1 MPNFQPQ
8 RLLTPMTVV
17 LALLGAWATPTPA
30 DAAEQAVRLSI
41 SADLQRQARTQLG
54 AEAGRMQLSQ
64 RAEYSI
70 TLVSDG
76 ERLSSNPL
84 DPDEPARLA
93 AAGQRAQQTVNTG
106 LAAVA
111 ARTTSHAAGRNPAPA
126 MDMAAMQAMAQRLQ
140 AQCGSDRDCLMREA
154 SRFSARQVAAQT
166 GGSPATAARL
176 QAYGTAVRDCER
188 QHAAGPAREACTNRA
203 RVQAGGEADAPEEA
217 DAPTPYL
224 LFRALANCQP
234 AGRLTLEE
242 RITGSFADVQG
253 QVAFS
258 ETRQAEDGKSPAA
271 FPCGTQLA
279 VLDTRSGR
287 LWVASPLLGLEAHG
301 TAVRSERGRAPQR
314 QAGAQRLDWHEAG
327 PWLNARLLQ
336 LDRQGNS
343 AETTLPAGPDGKTQV
358 RLQWRWQTL

>member
-8 RLLTPMTVV
+8 RLLTPLTVA

-30 DAAEQAVRLSI
+30 DAAEQAVRLTI

-54 AEAGRMQLSQ
+54 AEAGRMQLRQ

-70 TLVSDG
+70 SLVSDG

-93 AAGQRAQQTVNTG
+93 AAGQRAQQQVQAG

-111 ARTTSHAAGRNPAPA
+111 ARAPARAPAPV

-154 SRFSARQVAAQT
+154 SRVSAQQVAAQT

-176 QAYGTAVRDCER
+176 QAYGAAVRGCER
-188 QHAAGPAREACTNRA
+188 QHAAGAAREACTNRA
-203 RVQAGGEADAPEEA
+203 RVQAGDEADAPEAEA
-217 DAPTPYL
+217 EAEAPYL
-224 LFRALANCQP
+224 LFRALASCQP
-234 AGRLTLEE
+234 AGSLKLDEH
-242 RITGSFADVQG
+242 IAGSFADVQG

-258 ETRQAEDGKSPAA
+258 ETRQADDSKSPAA
-271 FPCGTQLA
+271 FPCGTQMA

-287 LWVASPLLGLEAHG
+287 LWVASPLLGLEAQG
-301 TAVRSERGRAPQR
+301 TALRSERGRTPQR

-327 PWLNARLLQ
+327 PWLAARLLQ
-336 LDRQGNS
+336 LDRQGS
-343 AETTLPAGPDGKTQV
+343 STEATLPAGPDGKTQV